1 MALLFLNPWPFAI
14 CSSTRVNVES
24 YASHNNLNDLITWDN
39 YMINLKRLVM
49 CKFKNLTSYQ
59 CEVVCEKGGFLYFA
73 LSSLHNL
80 LELLAIVAYL
90 IKELRR

>member
-1 MALLFLNPWPFAI
+1 MQSLKFILILFYRQMALLFLNPWPFAI

-49 CKFKNLTSYQ
+49 CKFNKRGN
-59 CEVVCEKGGFLYFA
+59 
-73 LSSLHNL
+73 SLGD
-80 LELLAIVAYL
+80 
-90 IKELRR
+90 LRH